1 MKDIKIENNINQQ
14 NDINLEIKHIEDN
27 QSIKNEQLEKKFL
40 DNLISNNEQDC
51 TNRNDIN
58 KKTKNEEIESEMDE
72 KISIHGIKLE
82 NGKLEASNN
91 FLNLNEFNQTKEE
104 KNISDENKDK
114 DKNNIEIIYNNIKE
128 KKLDEINK
136 DSILKTN
143 NQTKNN
149 KEEKNNKNNINIEK
163 ENNKNNI
170 KCIDFV

>member
-1 MKDIKIENNINQQ
+1 MIYCFFF
-14 NDINLEIKHIEDN
+14 NLFIY
-27 QSIKNEQLEKKFL
+27 KNVILTI
-40 DNLISNNEQDC
+40 LI
-51 TNRNDIN
+51 I
-58 KKTKNEEIESEMDE
+58 I
-72 KISIHGIKLE
+72 
-82 NGKLEASNN
+82 
-91 FLNLNEFNQTKEE
+91 NLNEFNQTKEE
-104 KNISDENKDK
+104 KNISDENK